1 MMRQRPQLIDPQRIV
16 VKIGT
21 SSLIYSD
28 GQLNLKTMDELAF
41 VLSAIRKHG
50 RQVILVSSGAIGVGL
65 NQLHL
70 DQRPT
75 DIASQQAIAAIGQ
88 NELMAIFNQ
97 RFASYGQQ
105 IGQVLLTHDVMDYPV
120 SKQNVLNTFERLL
133 TMDAIPIVNE
143 NDTVAVDELDHR
155 TTFGDNDQLSALV
168 AASVKADLLVVL
180 SDIDCLYNADPRTN
194 PQATPLSLVTSVT
207 DELFAEAGGSGTR
220 FGTGGMITKLKAAKR
235 MMTAG
240 GQMVLANGH
249 DPKIIFDILA
259 GQSIGTLFTPDE
271 HVEGLKKHG

>member
-1 MMRQRPQLIDPQRIV
+1 MRQRPQLIDPQRIV

-50 RQVILVSSGAIGVGL
+50 RQIILVSSGAIGVGL

-120 SKQNVLNTFERLL
+120 SRQNVLNTFERLL

-194 PQATPLSLVTSVT
+194 PQATPLTLVTSVT

-220 FGTGGMITKLKAAKR
+220 FGTGGMVTKLKAAKR

-259 GQSIGTLFTPDE
+259 GQSIGTLFTSDE
-271 HVEGLKKHG
+271 HVEGLEKHG

>member
-1 MMRQRPQLIDPQRIV
+1 MEQRPQLMEPERIV

-21 SSLIYSD
+21 SSLIYPD

-41 VLSAIRKHG
+41 VLSAIRKRG

-70 DQRPT
+70 KQRPA

-120 SKQNVLNTFERLL
+120 SRKNVLNTFEKLVD
-133 TMDAIPIVNE
+133 MNAIPVVNE

-168 AASVKADLLVVL
+168 ATSLQADLLVIL
-180 SDIDCLYNADPRTN
+180 SDIDCLYSADPRTN
-194 PQATPLSLVTSVT
+194 AQAVPVPLVTSVT
-207 DELFAEAGGSGTR
+207 DELFSDAGGSGSR
-220 FGTGGMITKLKAAKR
+220 FGTGGMITKLKAAQK
-235 MMTAG
+235 MITAG
-240 GQMVLANGH
+240 GQMVLANGQ

-259 GQSIGTLFTPDE
+259 GQSIGTLFTSE
-271 HVEGLKKHG
+271 THMKGLKQHG

>member
-168 AASVKADLLVVL
+168 AASVRADLLVVL

-220 FGTGGMITKLKAAKR
+220 FGTGGMVTKLKAAKR

-259 GQSIGTLFTPDE
+259 GQSIGTLFTSDE
-271 HVEGLKKHG
+271 HVEGLEKHG

>member
-1 MMRQRPQLIDPQRIV
+1 MRQRPQLIDPQRIV

-235 MMTAG
+235 MMTLVARWY
-240 GQMVLANGH
+240 
-249 DPKIIFDILA
+249 
-259 GQSIGTLFTPDE
+259 
-271 HVEGLKKHG
+271 

>member
-1 MMRQRPQLIDPQRIV
+1 MKQRPQLIDPKRIV

-21 SSLIYSD
+21 SSLIYPD

-41 VLSAIRKHG
+41 VLSAIRKRG

-65 NQLHL
+65 NQLQL
-70 DQRPT
+70 KQRPA

-120 SKQNVLNTFERLL
+120 SKQNVLNTFEKLVAMN
-133 TMDAIPIVNE
+133 TIPVVNE
-143 NDTVAVDELDHR
+143 NDTVAIDELDHR

-168 AASVKADLLVVL
+168 ATSLQADLLIIL
-180 SDIDCLYNADPRTN
+180 SDIDCLYSADPRTN
-194 PQATPLSLVTSVT
+194 TQAVPVPLVTSVT
-207 DELFAEAGGSGTR
+207 DELFSDAGGSGTR
-220 FGTGGMITKLKAAKR
+220 FGTGGMVTKLKAAEK
-235 MMTAG
+235 MINAG
-240 GQMVLANGH
+240 GQMVLANGE

-259 GQSIGTLFTPDE
+259 GQSIGTLFTSGA
-271 HVEGLKKHG
+271 HMKGLKRHG

>member
-1 MMRQRPQLIDPQRIV
+1 MKQRPQLKDPKRIV

-21 SSLIYSD
+21 SSLIYPD

-70 DQRPT
+70 DKRPA

-120 SKQNVLNTFERLL
+120 SRQNVLNTFEKLV
-133 TMDAIPIVNE
+133 MMNAIPIVNE

-168 AASVKADLLVVL
+168 ATSLKADLLVIL
-180 SDIDCLYNADPRTN
+180 SDIDCLYSADPRTN
-194 PQATPLSLVTSVT
+194 AQAVPVPLVTSVT
-207 DELFAEAGGSGTR
+207 DEILSEAGGSGSR
-220 FGTGGMITKLKAAKR
+220 FGTGGMVTKLKAAKR
-235 MMTAG
+235 MIAAG
-240 GQMVLANGH
+240 GQMVLTNGQN
-249 DPKIIFDILA
+249 PKVIFDVLA
-259 GQSIGTLFTPDE
+259 GQSIGTLFTPDA
-271 HVEGLKKHG
+271 HMKGLKQHG